1 MPTGASANQG
11 EVGTTKRSLPHV
23 SICTLTHNRSAFL
36 PRLLSC
42 IERQT
47 YPLQKIEWLILD
59 DSTIDQKPVQLES
72 KAGLT
77 INYQRLPSKL
87 KLGAKRNL
95 SHRLCK
101 GEIIVYMDDD
111 DYYFP
116 ERVEHAVEQLST
128 SQQPIAGS
136 TYLYIYFCSDDTLWL
151 SGPFGKNHA
160 TANTFAMTRAFA
172 RETLYDSK
180 ASINEEKSFLNNYS
194 TPLQQLDPAKTL
206 ICIAHHANTFDKQLM
221 RRNGPSKRMRPIQGQ
236 TSEAL
241 KQTLASAGFRTIPTR
256 PKQQQPILL
265 VCGPWGSGTSAIC
278 ALLNAIGIHAQGP
291 FFKTNDPLTPH
302 SYEMAAFQQLITN
315 LVDEA
320 TLTRKHSSQIIHKQ
334 LIAFNA
340 LAFQGEHSN
349 SHKLQLL
356 KSPASCAILPE
367 LSSIYPLKLLICLRD
382 FDSIEASR
390 QRRGWP
396 EHFGKA
402 GAEIIYQQLLDF
414 TAKSDVPF
422 RFIRHRDISDA
433 ERCLASLKSLANWL
447 QLRPTSKQYQQALD
461 AVSR

>member
-1 MPTGASANQG
+1 MPTGASANQAK
-11 EVGTTKRSLPHV
+11 VGTTKRSLPHV
-23 SICTLTHNRSAFL
+23 SICTLTHNRSEFL
-36 PRLLSC
+36 PRLQSC

-47 YPLQKIEWLILD
+47 YPLDMIEWLILD
-59 DSTIDQKPVQLES
+59 DSTSDLKPVQLES
-72 KAGLT
+72 KTAIT

-116 ERVEHAVEQLST
+116 ERVEHAVEQLSA
-128 SQQPIAGS
+128 SHQPLAGS

-160 TANTFAMTRAFA
+160 TANTFAMTRTFA
-172 RETLYDSK
+172 RETFYDSE

-206 ICIAHHANTFDKQLM
+206 ICIAHNANTFDKQLM
-221 RRNGPSKRMRPIQGQ
+221 RRNGPTKRMRPIQGE

-241 KQTLASAGFRTIPTR
+241 KQILTSAGFRTIQTR
-256 PKQQQPILL
+256 AKQKQPIIL
-265 VCGPWGSGTSAIC
+265 VSGPWGSGTSAMC
-278 ALLNAIGIHAQGP
+278 ALLNAIGVHAQGP
-291 FFKTNDPLTPH
+291 FFKTNDPLTSH

-315 LVDEA
+315 LVDET
-320 TLTRKHSSQIIHKQ
+320 TLTRKRSSQDIQKQ

-340 LAFQGEHSN
+340 LDLQSEHSN
-349 SHKLQLL
+349 PHKLQLL

-367 LSSIYPLKLLICLRD
+367 LSGIYSLKLLICLRD
-382 FDSIEASR
+382 LDSIEASR

-396 EHFGKA
+396 AHFGKA

-422 RFIRHRDISDA
+422 RLIRHRDISNA
-433 ERCLASLKSLANWL
+433 QRCLVLLKSLANWL